1 MIRVWFPEY
10 GELEEEGTDYPGGL
24 REACEAACRAF
35 DDHAGGFTE
44 QGFKVKALDPSGK
57 VWTVTVETELER
69 EYHAR
74 PLFGGVLRE
83 CVDSWALETV
93 AEIQR
98 SDADAI
104 SLPVPPPGPPLRV
117 EATLAENGDAWS
129 WTLTPDQV
137 ERLGNAPRSGFDG
150 GVVTTRRGATSCA
163 WTHAVSTGGVSPS
176 SSRGDDSPRPFRL
189 DVLSIGCRLGWLGSL
204 TEEQRARLESLS
216 EADRIMILKGNAVGG
231 FRVTADRLRAWS
243 GQKKAGVVEDAGG
256 HDDIEALRAS
266 ASRTDPGDQETPP
279 PRETSA
285 HGGSLETV
293 CETLNDDPR

>member
-44 QGFKVKALDPSGK
+44 QGFKVKALDRGK
-57 VWTVTVETELER
+57 VWTVTVETELAR

-137 ERLGNAPRSGFDG
+137 ERR
-150 GVVTTRRGATSCA
+150 
-163 WTHAVSTGGVSPS
+163 
-176 SSRGDDSPRPFRL
+176 
-189 DVLSIGCRLGWLGSL
+189 
-204 TEEQRARLESLS
+204 
-216 EADRIMILKGNAVGG
+216 GNAVGG
-231 FRVTADRLRAWS
+231 FRVTDRLRAWS
-243 GQKKAGVVEDAGG
+243 GQKKAGVLEDAGG